1 MKKAINFVGALL
13 VGGVAFTAGAQQLPN
28 VGFESWK
35 GTGNCGKTTWTSTM
49 KTDGGFTR
57 PGDEP
62 TDWCGSSVKPFNS
75 SITSSVRCA
84 KVTADGNTY
93 AKVDNADVLGNI
105 IPGYMTVAQ
114 PWVFVGGTGWSNAA
128 RYASGGDG
136 GSHNSVAFAFR
147 PDALTLRY
155 QKTGSE
161 TSHIIAMLWNGTFKS
176 YVPSSCDTNGNQTFG
191 TELEDVDRVVIG
203 RQDDDKVSQKGTL
216 VASLDKE
223 ITSEVTTWTT
233 AVLPLEYK
241 TTDVTPSKMNVVL
254 AASDYW
260 TRANLKGGTS
270 LLVDDVDFVYY
281 STLSALKAGSKTV
294 TLADNV
300 YSYNVDGK
308 MPAKDEVAATCKS
321 QFATADV
328 TVDSESYKITVKVTN
343 QGGKD
348 LDGLTEHTYTLQYTA
363 PAEQTYNGVLNVEMV
378 GSTLLANVDKAV
390 TIKYYNDGTC
400 DFVLPNFSCLG
411 ISLGDIAVPNVKVTE
426 DEAGNKT
433 FTDGEVKEMSL
444 AGGAI
449 VAHVVLNGGTI
460 AADGTI
466 NMPITV
472 GWMMGYPDN
481 KAETPISVLFSSEEK
496 AALTVEGYYSVVKG
510 TDYQHR
516 LSVNV
521 PTVLKVVKKGEGE
534 FTYNVSLDDVKGE
547 GVNFG
552 NMTLKGISYDT
563 EGRTFSGTDAAVA
576 LPDGTIASVT
586 VSGGR
591 DQSEADSKTY
601 NVNFATTVGTQLY
614 NIEFYTQEVPTGV
627 ADVAAK
633 TVAGVKYVSLT
644 GVESATP
651 FEGVNIVVTTYTD
664 GSKKTAKVVK

>member
-1 MKKAINFVGALL
+1 MKKAINFSGALL
-13 VGGVAFTAGAQQLPN
+13 MGLMAFTAGAQQLPN
-28 VGFESWK
+28 VGFDSWK
-35 GTGNCGKTTWTSTM
+35 GTCGKTTWTSTM

-75 SITSSVRCA
+75 SLTSSVRCT
-84 KVTADGNTY
+84 KVTEDGNTY
-93 AKVDNADVLGNI
+93 VKVDNNSILGNT
-105 IPGYMTVAQ
+105 IPGYLTVAQ

-128 RYASGGDG
+128 SYASGGDG
-136 GSHNSVAFAFR
+136 GSHSSVAFAFR

-161 TSHIIAMLWNGTFKS
+161 TSHIIAMLWDGTFKS
-176 YVPSSCDTNGNQTFG
+176 MVPSSCDKNGIQTFG

-203 RQDDDKVSQKGTL
+203 KQDDDKVTQKGTL

-223 ITSEVTTWTT
+223 LTTENTTWTT

-241 TTDVTPSKMNVVL
+241 TTEVTPSKMNVVL

-281 STLSALKAGSKTV
+281 SILSELKAGNKTV
-294 TLADNV
+294 TLEDGV
-300 YSYNVDGK
+300 YSYTLDGK
-308 MPAKDEVAATCKS
+308 MPAQADVAATCKS
-321 QFATADV
+321 QFATAEV
-328 TVDSESYKITVKVTN
+328 SVDSENYKITVKVTN

-363 PAEQTYNGVLNVEMV
+363 PTEQTYNGILNVDMLGESV
-378 GSTLLANVDKAV
+378 IANTEKAV

-411 ISLGDIAVPNVKVTE
+411 IALGDIAVPDVKVAE
-426 DEAGNKT
+426 DATGTKT
-433 FTDGEVKEMSL
+433 FTDGEVKAMSL
-444 AGGAI
+444 ADGAI

-460 AADGTI
+460 TADGKI

-472 GWMMGYPDN
+472 GWMMGYPDD
-481 KAETPISVLFSSEEK
+481 KTETPISVLFSSEEK
-496 AALTVEGYYSVVKG
+496 VELTLEGYYSVVKG
-510 TDYQHR
+510 TDEKHR

-521 PTVLKVVKKGEGE
+521 PTVLKVVEKGEGE
-534 FTYNVSLDDVKGE
+534 YTHTVTLAGVEGGDMNFGDLTVKGVE
-547 GVNFG
+547 
-552 NMTLKGISYDT
+552 YDS
-563 EGRTFSGTDAAVA
+563 ESGLFSGTDAAVA
-576 LPDGTIASVT
+576 LPDGKTASVT
-586 VSGGR
+586 LSGGR
-591 DQSEADSKTY
+591 DQSEYDAKDY
-601 NVNFATTVGTQLY
+601 NVLFATTVDNQLY

-627 ADVAAK
+627 TDVTAK
-633 TVAGVKYVSLT
+633 TVAGVKYVSVT
-644 GVESATP
+644 GVESNAP
-651 FEGVNIVVTTYTD
+651 FEGINIVVTTYTD
-664 GSKKTAKVVK
+664 GSKKAVKVVLK